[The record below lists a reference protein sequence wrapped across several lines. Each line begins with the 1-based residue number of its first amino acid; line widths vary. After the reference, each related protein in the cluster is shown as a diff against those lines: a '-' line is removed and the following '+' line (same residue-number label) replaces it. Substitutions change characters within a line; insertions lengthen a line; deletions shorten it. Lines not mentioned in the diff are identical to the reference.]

1 LGVDKLV
8 SASYAATLSSDS
20 KKYPSSLRFEKMRT
34 MLPTFAMK
42 GFHSAC
48 ENSRYT
54 MKHAVLQKYRCFNLA
69 ST

>member
-20 KKYPSSLRFEKMRT
+20 KKYSSSLRFEKMRT

-42 GFHSAC
+42 GFH
-48 ENSRYT
+48 
-54 MKHAVLQKYRCFNLA
+54 
-69 ST
+69 